1 MSGCNPQNERIEQ
14 LYREMYEVLYA
25 YAKKALENPSLAD
38 ESVQE
43 TFCIVC
49 AKKEELLRSSN
60 PKGWIMKTLK
70 YVIQNTRRQRI
81 KLKKLAILSLNSE
94 ESSLLTTYDEE
105 NVDVL
110 YGDESPREDFQL
122 FKLIALKDY
131 TMKEA
136 ADEFGISVEA
146 CKKRVQRMRK
156 HLRKKLS
163 RE

>member
-14 LYREMYEVLYA
+14 LYREMYEALYS

-70 YVIQNTRRQRI
+70 YVIQNTKRQRI

-156 HLRKKLS
+156 HLRKKVS